1 MKSES
6 QLLEQE
12 RRIMERTTAHVVLTF
27 LANAYIEC
35 VCYDPWLPEVKRHWT
50 IRRTVDYSGICLQ

>member
-6 QLLEQE
+6 QILAEVRRQQE
-12 RRIMERTTAHVVLTF
+12 RSGAHVELCF
-27 LANAYIEC
+27 LASAYIEC

-50 IRRTVDYSGICLQ
+50 IRRTVDYSEIAQ

>member
-6 QLLEQE
+6 QLLEQQRKLAE
-12 RRIMERTTAHVVLTF
+12 RCHAHVSLVM
-27 LANAYIEC
+27 LASAYMEC

-50 IRRTVDYSGICLQ
+50 VRRTVDYSRICLQ